1 MGFRSLRV
9 LNEDLVVPGAGF
21 PEHSHED
28 MEIVTI
34 VLRGRVAHKDSLG
47 NEAVVTAG
55 EVQRMSAGTGV
66 THSEMNPSADERAH
80 VLQLWIIPDKFSV
93 APSYEQKSFP
103 PSERR
108 NQLITVAS
116 PDGRGGSVR
125 LHKDALLE
133 LARLD
138 EGHSLNRGLRDGR
151 GYWVQVAAGVIGL
164 NGTEMREGDGAAVED
179 EDVLAIEAETD
190 AEILIVDLP

>member
-1 MGFRSLRV
+1 
-9 LNEDLVVPGAGF
+9 
-21 PEHSHED
+21 
-28 MEIVTI
+28 
-34 VLRGRVAHKDSLG
+34 
-47 NEAVVTAG
+47 
-55 EVQRMSAGTGV
+55 
-66 THSEMNPSADERAH
+66 MNPSADERAH